1 MSSNNEDVSVNR
13 PQWSRKIEFVLAC
26 IGSAVGLGNVWRF
39 PYLCYSSGGGAFL
52 IPYFITLIFCG
63 FPLLYMELAIGQYTR
78 KGPVG
83 ALTRICPILKGAGV
97 ATVVITFW
105 LTTYYIVILAWALY
119 YFIHSFGKDVPW
131 KGCQNSWNKV
141 TCYDPY
147 HLHSSNNTIKMNGTL
162 SPGDEYYRYKVLQMS
177 STINDVG
184 SVRWELLFYGAVLW
198 IVVYFCLWKS
208 VKSAGKVSYFL
219 KFSTATHLK
228 IS

>member
-83 ALTRICPILKGAGV
+83 ALTRICPILKGKR
-97 ATVVITFW
+97 
-105 LTTYYIVILAWALY
+105 
-119 YFIHSFGKDVPW
+119 S
-131 KGCQNSWNKV
+131 
-141 TCYDPY
+141 
-147 HLHSSNNTIKMNGTL
+147 
-162 SPGDEYYRYKVLQMS
+162 
-177 STINDVG
+177 
-184 SVRWELLFYGAVLW
+184 
-198 IVVYFCLWKS
+198 
-208 VKSAGKVSYFL
+208 
-219 KFSTATHLK
+219 
-228 IS
+228 